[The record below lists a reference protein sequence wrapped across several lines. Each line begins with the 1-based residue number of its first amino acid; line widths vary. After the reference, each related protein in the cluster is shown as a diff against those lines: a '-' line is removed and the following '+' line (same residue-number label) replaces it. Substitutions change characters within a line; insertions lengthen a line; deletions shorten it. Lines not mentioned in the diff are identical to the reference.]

1 MKKLSGVSFNQ
12 IKRENQTPNQVVG
25 NHMQDLNSSTASMMP
40 YIQRCSELMIR
51 DSQMTG
57 DEREELA
64 KLQKSLVGSM
74 EALSRSLYEI
84 TVNLKKADSGQ
95 QE

>member
-1 MKKLSGVSFNQ
+1 
-12 IKRENQTPNQVVG
+12 
-25 NHMQDLNSSTASMMP
+25 
-40 YIQRCSELMIR
+40 
-51 DSQMTG
+51 MTEA
-57 DEREELA
+57 EREELA

-84 TVNLKKADSGQ
+84 TVNLKKADANQ